1 MGNPK
6 LVDGAALA
14 GLFALFAE
22 DIRCVVLNGCYS
34 EVQARAIAQHIPYV
48 IGMNNAIGDKAA
60 IAFAVG
66 FYDALEAGR
75 EVDFAFRGY
84 GER

>member
-1 MGNPK
+1 MGNSK
-6 LVDGAALA
+6 LVDWAALA

-48 IGMNNAIGDKAA
+48 IGMNKAIRDKAA
-60 IAFAVG
+60 IALACHS
-66 FYDALEAGR
+66 
-75 EVDFAFRGY
+75 FRMRLIKNSKLAI
-84 GER
+84 E